1 MGMTMMES
9 LRKDN
14 NPKPLYPI
22 WGCTCG
28 AENALLVCGCLEYE
42 KISASQHKIAK
53 PHCQGCA
60 GNG

>member
-1 MGMTMMES
+1 MAMMES

-28 AENALLVCGCLEYE
+28 AENALLVSGCLEYE
-42 KISASQHKIAK
+42 KTSATQHKIAK
-53 PHCQGCA
+53 PHC
-60 GNG
+60 